1 MTYVALLRGV
11 NVGGTGT
18 INMKELAAVFEAAG
32 MTSVRTYINSGNVIF
47 QSPAEDSADL
57 TAMLEAAIEKRFG
70 FAVRVLVRSRDEI
83 AAIVAAISPDWTND
97 AVMRCDVFFLRPEA
111 DRPSVVDLLPHD
123 PAIDDVRYVP
133 GAVVHRVDRENVM
146 KSKITRIVGTPLYKQ
161 MTIRNCNTARK
172 LLELMGG

>member
-18 INMKELAAVFEAAG
+18 ISMKELAAVFEATG

-47 QSPAEDSADL
+47 QSQVDDAARLAATLED
-57 TAMLEAAIEKRFG
+57 AIEKRFD
-70 FAVRVLVRSRDEI
+70 FAVCVVVRSRDEM
-83 AAIVAAISPDWTND
+83 AAIVAAISADWTND
-97 AVMRCDVFFLRPEA
+97 AAMRCDVFFLWPEA
-111 DRPSVVDLLPHD
+111 DRPSVVELLPHD
-123 PAIDDVRYVP
+123 PAVDDVRYVP
-133 GAVVHRVDRENVM
+133 GAVIHRVDRENVM